1 MNYKIDNLYLDSLK
15 FDISINS
22 TDPLSHIYIHNIYL
36 LTEERY

>member
-22 TDPLSHIYIHNIYL
+22 TYPLSYIYIHNIYL